1 MDERLKKFVETAHA
15 GKLDLAV
22 RSVEKLVGKEP
33 ENTDALLLLGMFLT
47 QSGDFQAAAAALE
60 RAVQLS
66 PHTAGYRNNLGNA
79 LLHLKKHAEAE
90 HQFSHA
96 ISLQPNYHLAWLGL
110 AIARRLMG
118 RTGAALDALEQGK
131 KLRPDWPELDREYGL
146 ALEAADRVPD
156 AIRLLGQTIE
166 RHEKLPSL
174 HSNYLM
180 LLNYS
185 TLTSAEI
192 GRAHLEHARYY
203 ANLPHSPVRQ
213 RQTNRFR
220 IGLLS
225 GDLLTHSVGYFTS
238 AILSKPPENIE
249 LFVYSSH
256 PPQPNDP
263 MQRNFRQLTR
273 NWREVA
279 SISDMA
285 LSQMIRADHL
295 DILLELSGHTGF
307 NRLSALADQPAPK
320 IMHAI
325 GYPNTLGHPAIG
337 YRLADSITDP
347 PGDAPISSEK
357 LIRVDPCFLCYQPYL
372 DAPQPQM
379 PEADQPLR
387 FGCFNLTSKIG
398 PAILKIWADLMARAP
413 EARLVLKS
421 KFLDDPEVRRRFTR
435 RLAASEIPTDRVEIL
450 DYTRSVKEHLELYQR
465 VHVALDTFPYNGTTT
480 TCEALWMGVPVI
492 TLLGD
497 RHAARVGAS
506 LLNAAGCP
514 EWIARTSEEY
524 IELALNL
531 LRDRQRLTDYRR
543 QARPHLLESALLD
556 GVGYNQRFFRALFD
570 LLQQ

>member
-1 MDERLKKFVETAHA
+1 MDARLKKFVETAQA

-22 RSVEKLVGKEP
+22 RSVEKLLGKEP
-33 ENTDALLLLGMFLT
+33 ENTDALQLLGMFLT
-47 QSGDFQAAAAALE
+47 QSGDFQAAAAAIE
-60 RAVQLS
+60 RAVQLR
-66 PHTAGYRNNLGNA
+66 PHIVGYRNNLGNV
-79 LLHLKKHAEAE
+79 LLNLKKYAEAE
-90 HQFSHA
+90 QQFSHA
-96 ISLQPNYHLAWLGL
+96 ISLQPNYQLAWLGL
-110 AIARRLMG
+110 AIARRMIG
-118 RTGAALDALEQGK
+118 RTGAALDALEEGK
-131 KLRPDWPELDREYGL
+131 KLRPDWPELDREYGF

-156 AIRLLGQTIE
+156 AIRLLAQSIE
-166 RHEKLPSL
+166 RYEKLPSL

-192 GRAHLEHARYY
+192 GRAHLEHARFYS
-203 ANLPHSPVRQ
+203 NLPRPPDSQ
-213 RQTNRFR
+213 RQTNRLR

-225 GDLLTHSVGYFTS
+225 GDLRTHSVGYFTA
-238 AILSKPPENIE
+238 AILSDPPENID

-263 MQRNFRQLTR
+263 LQRNFRQLIR

-279 SISDMA
+279 SISDVT
-285 LSQMIRADHL
+285 LSQMIRDDRL

-347 PGDAPISSEK
+347 PGDAQISSEQ
-357 LIRVDPCFLCYQPYL
+357 LVRVDPCFLCYQPYL
-372 DAPQPQM
+372 EAPQPQM
-379 PEADQPLR
+379 PESDQPLR

-398 PAILKIWADLMARAP
+398 PAILKIWMELLARAP

-421 KFLDDPEVRRRFTR
+421 KFLDDPEIRRRFTR
-435 RLAASEIPTDRVEIL
+435 RLAASDIPTDRVEIL
-450 DYTRSVKEHLELYQR
+450 DYTGSVREHLELYQR
-465 VHVALDTFPYNGTTT
+465 VHIALDTFPYNGTTT
-480 TCEALWMGVPVI
+480 TCESLWMGVPVI
-492 TLLGD
+492 TLVGD

-514 EWIARTSEEY
+514 EWIARTSDEY
-524 IELALNL
+524 IELALRL
-531 LRDRQRLTDYRR
+531 LRDRQRLSDYRR
-543 QARPHLLESALLD
+543 QARPRLLESALLD
-556 GVGYNQRFFRALFD
+556 AKGYNQRFFRALVE
-570 LLQQ
+570 LVQQ